1 MLLTVPDVAG
11 LPESD
16 AVAALEATGLVVG
29 ERVERPHRRIPAGT
43 VIRTRPD
50 AGETVDPGT
59 PVEVVVSIG
68 QPATPSPDADADPG
82 GRRHRARR
90 HVALPNLTLP
100 RSSSPSA
107 SRSATGSSGRTN
119 ASAQAP

>member
-1 MLLTVPDVAG
+1 PSPTPVLVTVPDVSG

-29 ERVERPHRRIPAGT
+29 ERVERPHRRVAPGL

-59 PVEVVVSIG
+59 PIELLISIG
-68 QPATPSPDADADPG
+68 QPATPSPAPTSTPEPLVSVPDVSGLAEADA
-82 GRRHRARR
+82 
-90 HVALPNLTLP
+90 V
-100 RSSSPSA
+100 
-107 SRSATGSSGRTN
+107 
-119 ASAQAP
+119 